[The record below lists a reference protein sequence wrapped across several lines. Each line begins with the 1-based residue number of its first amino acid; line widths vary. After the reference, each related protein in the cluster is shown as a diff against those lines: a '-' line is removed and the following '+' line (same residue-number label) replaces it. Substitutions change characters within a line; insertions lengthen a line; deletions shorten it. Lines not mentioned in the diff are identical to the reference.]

1 MRETETVLPGDTPEA
16 RILALEDA
24 LRERTRERDEAIRFQ
39 SASSE
44 VLKAISQSAFDLQR
58 VLDTLVETAVR
69 LCDADMAFLWNRDV
83 DVYRVGANFG
93 YSAEYQALLQRA
105 PWRPGR
111 GTVVGRTALSRATVQ
126 VADIAADPDYE
137 MPENHVVGGAR
148 TTLGV
153 PLLRQGEVIGVIALS
168 RRRVEAFTER
178 QIALLENFA
187 SQAVIASEHA
197 RLLSALRGRS
207 AELTRSVAELRALEE
222 VLRAVSAS
230 LELDTVLST
239 IITHA
244 ARLSQADE
252 GTIYEFEPQAGTFMP
267 KATFGMSE
275 DRVAALLERRVRLGE
290 TPLGRAGLTHAPV
303 HVVDVQ
309 IDDLTAAL
317 DKERLVGIR
326 TVLAIPLVREER
338 LVGGLVVRRREVQ
351 PFEPATV
358 ELLQTFAAQ
367 SVLAIGNARL
377 FADARQARAA
387 AEAALADLRAAQDR
401 LVQSEKLA
409 SLGQLTAGI
418 AHEIKN
424 PLNFVNN
431 FAEVS
436 ADLVQELQQAL
447 ADAGDTLAAGLRAE
461 VDEVATLLRDNL
473 AKVVQHGKRA
483 DSIVK
488 NMLAHSREGGG
499 ERRRVDLNSV
509 VLEALN
515 LAYHG
520 ARAERQGFNVT
531 LHKDLDPSIG
541 EVELF
546 PQEFSRVLLNLIGN
560 GFHAA
565 HGKRL
570 EGTGGEGFQPTLSVT
585 TRACGDAVEVR
596 VRDNGTG
603 IPAAVRARIFEP
615 FFTTKPPGEGTGL
628 GLSLSHDI
636 VVKQHRGTITVET
649 EPGAFTEFV
658 VTLPRGATPSTGV
671 DA

>member
-1 MRETETVLPGDTPEA
+1 MTGTRTLPAGNAPEA
-16 RILALEDA
+16 RIAALEEA
-24 LRERTRERDEAIRFQ
+24 LRERTRERDEAVRFQ

-44 VLKAISQSAFDLQR
+44 VLKAISQSTLDLQR

-69 LCDADMAFLWNRDV
+69 LCDADMAFLWNRDG

-93 YSAEYQALLQRA
+93 YSPEYQALLQRA
-105 PWRPGR
+105 PWLPGQ
-111 GTVVGRTALSRATVQ
+111 GTVVGRTALGRTTVQ
-126 VADIAADPDYE
+126 VLDIAADPDYE
-137 MPENHVVGGAR
+137 MPENYVIGGAR

-153 PLLRQGEVIGVIALS
+153 PLLREGEPIGVIALS

-197 RLLSALRGRS
+197 RLLSALRDRS
-207 AELTRSVAELRALEE
+207 NELARSVVELRALEE

-239 IITHA
+239 IIMHA
-244 ARLSQADE
+244 TRLSKADE
-252 GTIYEFEPQAGTFMP
+252 GTIYEFAPEAGTFLP
-267 KATFGMSE
+267 KATFGMSA
-275 DRVAALLERRVRLGE
+275 DRVTALLERPIRLGE
-290 TPLGRAGLTHAPV
+290 TPLGRAGETCAPV

-309 IDDLTAAL
+309 ADRLTSVS
-317 DKERLVGIR
+317 DRERLAGIR
-326 TVLAIPLVREER
+326 TVLAIPLISEER
-338 LVGGLVVRRREVQ
+338 LVGGLVVRRRTVQ
-351 PFEPATV
+351 PFEPAIV

-377 FADARQARAA
+377 FAEARQARAT
-387 AEAALADLRAAQDR
+387 AEAALAELRAAQDR

-424 PLNFVNN
+424 PLNFINN
-431 FAEVS
+431 FAELS
-436 ADLVQELQQAL
+436 AELVQELQQAL
-447 ADAGDTLAAGLRAE
+447 AGAGDTLSAGLRVE

-473 AKVVQHGKRA
+473 AKVVQHGRRA

-499 ERRRVDLNSV
+499 ERRRVDINAV
-509 VLEALN
+509 VEEALN

-531 LHKDLDPSIG
+531 LERDLEPAIG
-541 EVELF
+541 EVEIF
-546 PQEFSRVLLNLIGN
+546 PQEISRVLLNLIGN
-560 GFHAA
+560 GFHAV
-565 HGKRL
+565 HRKRL
-570 EGTGGEGFQPTLSVT
+570 DGTGGTGFQPTLSVT
-585 TRACGDAVEVR
+585 TRARHDKVEIR

-603 IPAAVRARIFEP
+603 IPDAVRARIFEP

-649 EPGAFTEFV
+649 KPGCFTEFIV
-658 VTLPRGATPSTGV
+658 ALPRGATAPAEQ